1 MKTKYD
7 IIKFLYQSEK
17 AVDQQGYNKYT
28 FVVPKQVNKIEIRNA
43 IEEIFNV
50 KVKKVNTMIMSG
62 KPKRVGWKYQGYRSD
77 WKKAI
82 VTLEKG
88 YKIETGS

>member
-7 IIKFLYQSEK
+7 IIKFLYHSEK
-17 AVDQQGYNKYT
+17 AVSQEGYNKYT
-28 FVVPKQVNKIEIRNA
+28 FVVPKSVNKIEIRNA
-43 IEEIFNV
+43 VEGLFNV
-50 KVKKVNTMIMSG
+50 RVKQVNTMIMPG
-62 KPKRVGWKYQGYRSD
+62 KPKRLRFGREGHTGE

-88 YKIETGS
+88 HKIETGS

>member
-7 IIKFLYQSEK
+7 IIRFLYQSEK

-28 FVVPKQVNKIEIRNA
+28 FVVPKSVNKIEIRNA
-43 IEEIFNV
+43 IEEIFGV
-50 KVKKVNTMIMSG
+50 KVKRVNTMIMPG
-62 KPKRVGWKYQGYRSD
+62 KPKRLRWNLPGKTSE

-88 YKIETGS
+88 HKIETGS

>member
-7 IIKFLYQSEK
+7 IIKFLHQSEK
-17 AVDQQGYNKYT
+17 AMSLQGENKYV
-28 FVVPKQVNKIEIRNA
+28 FVVPVDVNKIEIRNA
-43 IEEIFNV
+43 VEEIFNV
-50 KVKKVNTMIMSG
+50 KVKQVNTINMPR
-62 KPKRVGWKYQGYRSD
+62 KPKRIRWGLEGYTSK

-88 YKIETGS
+88 YKIEVGS

>member
-17 AVDQQGYNKYT
+17 AVAQEGYNKYT
-28 FVVPKQVNKIEIRNA
+28 FVVPKSVNKIEIRNA
-43 IEEIFNV
+43 VEEIFNV
-50 KVKKVNTMIMSG
+50 KVKQVNTMIMPG
-62 KPKRVGWKYQGYRSD
+62 KPKRLRFGQEGHTGE

-88 YKIETGS
+88 HKIETGS